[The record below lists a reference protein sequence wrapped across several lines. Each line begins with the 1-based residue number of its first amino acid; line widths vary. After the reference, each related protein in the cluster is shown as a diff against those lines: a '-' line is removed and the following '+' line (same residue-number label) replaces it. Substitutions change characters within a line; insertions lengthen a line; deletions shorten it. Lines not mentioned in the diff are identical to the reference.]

1 MYLARV
7 RPHVQSQTPG
17 GRGLCELPMSY
28 IYSIALTFISLNP
41 FCGSKSI
48 GDCSGS
54 CLGFFSKPAGRLGD
68 KLFSDQVSAFLSWE
82 EGIWQ
87 GGTKGKRGL
96 IWWNDA
102 YHKHTWINF
111 WKEEAGNA
119 QTSCSS
125 HHKRWWSLQREGP
138 DRDGEEVPEVV
149 TGQSL
154 VAGSSHRGTSQK
166 TEIGWCPR
174 DCCCWGS
181 LCEGVPR
188 WHAVLR
194 SLKRQAQPHGLC
206 MGSALP
212 IPPRGILKKR
222 QEQRECFHL
231 RFDTVPAR
239 LWEQLL
245 AIFGLG

>member
-17 GRGLCELPMSY
+17 GRALCELPMSY
-28 IYSIALTFISLNP
+28 ICSITLTFISLNP
-41 FCGSKSI
+41 FCGSKSF

-125 HHKRWWSLQREGP
+125 HHKRWEGP
-138 DRDGEEVPEVV
+138 ETGKKYLELWQVSLLWLAVATEEHHRRQKLADAPETAAAAEGRSVRE
-149 TGQSL
+149 
-154 VAGSSHRGTSQK
+154 SHG
-166 TEIGWCPR
+166 GML
-174 DCCCWGS
+174 CWGVWRGRHS
-181 LCEGVPR
+181 RMGCVWG
-188 WHAVLR
+188 
-194 SLKRQAQPHGLC
+194 QPFLFHLG
-206 MGSALP
+206 
-212 IPPRGILKKR
+212 GILKKR

-231 RFDTVPAR
+231 RFDSVPAR